1 MGKVLNYVNK
11 LLTNGSGTSIKSG
24 IAFIVAVVGVLIL
37 ISLTAIL
44 WIDVLYNKELKTP
57 LEYYAD
63 VITSVG
69 TLIFAGALPKIV
81 GEVTEKF
88 KKKEDEQ
95 FNNKQP

>member
-1 MGKVLNYVNK
+1 MKKVLDYVNK

-24 IAFIVAVVGVLIL
+24 LAFIVAVVGVLIL

-44 WIDVLYNKELKTP
+44 WIDVLTNKELKTT
-57 LEYYAD
+57 LEYYPD

-88 KKKEDEQ
+88 KKKEDE
-95 FNNKQP
+95 

>member
-1 MGKVLNYVNK
+1 MKKVLEYVNK

-37 ISLTAIL
+37 VSITAVL

-81 GEVTEKF
+81 GEVAEKF
-88 KKKEDEQ
+88 KKKEDE
-95 FNNKQP
+95 

>member
-1 MGKVLNYVNK
+1 MEKVLNYINK

-24 IAFIVAVVGVLIL
+24 LAFIVAVVGVLIL
-37 ISLTAIL
+37 ISITAVV
-44 WIDVLYNKELKTP
+44 WIDVINNKELKTT
-57 LEYYAD
+57 LEYYPD

-88 KKKEDEQ
+88 KKKKDE
-95 FNNKQP
+95 

>member
-1 MGKVLNYVNK
+1 MKKVLDYVNK

-81 GEVTEKF
+81 GEITEKF
-88 KKKEDEQ
+88 KKKEDE
-95 FNNKQP
+95 

>member
-1 MGKVLNYVNK
+1 MGKVLNYINK

-37 ISLTAIL
+37 ISMTAVL

-81 GEVTEKF
+81 GEITEKF
-88 KKKEDEQ
+88 KKKEDE
-95 FNNKQP
+95 

>member
-1 MGKVLNYVNK
+1 MEKVLNYINK

-24 IAFIVAVVGVLIL
+24 LAFIVAVVGVLIQ
-37 ISLTAIL
+37 ISITAVV
-44 WIDVLYNKELKTP
+44 WIDIINNKELKTT
-57 LEYYAD
+57 LEYYPD

-88 KKKEDEQ
+88 KKKKDE
-95 FNNKQP
+95 

>member
-37 ISLTAIL
+37 ISLTAVL
-44 WIDVLYNKELKTP
+44 WIDVLTNKELKTT

-88 KKKEDEQ
+88 KKKEDE
-95 FNNKQP
+95 

>member
-1 MGKVLNYVNK
+1 MEKVLNYINK

-24 IAFIVAVVGVLIL
+24 LAFIVAVVGVLIL
-37 ISLTAIL
+37 ISITAVV
-44 WIDVLYNKELKTP
+44 WIDIINNKELKTT
-57 LEYYAD
+57 LEYYPD

-88 KKKEDEQ
+88 KKKKDE
-95 FNNKQP
+95 

>member
-1 MGKVLNYVNK
+1 MKKVLDYVNK
-11 LLTNGSGTSIKSG
+11 LLTNGSGTSVKSFL
-24 IAFIVAVVGVLIL
+24 AFIVAIVGILIL
-37 ISLTAIL
+37 ISITAVV

-88 KKKEDEQ
+88 KKKEDE
-95 FNNKQP
+95 

>member
-24 IAFIVAVVGVLIL
+24 IAFIVALIGVLIL

-88 KKKEDEQ
+88 KKKEDE
-95 FNNKQP
+95 